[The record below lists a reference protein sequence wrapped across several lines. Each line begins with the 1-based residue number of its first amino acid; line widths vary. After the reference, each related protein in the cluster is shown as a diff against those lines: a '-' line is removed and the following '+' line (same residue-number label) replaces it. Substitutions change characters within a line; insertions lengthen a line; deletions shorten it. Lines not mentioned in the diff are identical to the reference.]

1 MSQQDPVKK
10 ATLKA
15 YLTSGAIV
23 VLSLLTFFTFT
34 NKMTMRLGNKN
45 SKIYQLSNCPNYND
59 IAPQNR
65 VPFKTE
71 DEAQKAGFRK
81 AKNSP

>member
-23 VLSLLTFFTFT
+23 VLSLLTFFYFH
-34 NKMTMRLGNKN
+34 
-45 SKIYQLSNCPNYND
+45 
-59 IAPQNR
+59 
-65 VPFKTE
+65 
-71 DEAQKAGFRK
+71 
-81 AKNSP
+81 